1 MSATDTLLKP
11 RKRGRHLRFLLS
23 RLGFYALTT
32 WVAVTVNF
40 LVPRFMPGDPAEELA
55 DRLRRQTGQS
65 LSVEQLAAIRRF
77 FGDPT
82 KDVFRQ
88 YLDYLASV
96 ARLDFGTSLHHFPLR
111 VSTLVADALPW
122 TIALVGSTTLV
133 AWLLGTGL
141 GAVLGWKPGGRL
153 DAVVAPASTFLHA
166 IPAFWLALIGF
177 YVFAFELEWF
187 PLGGA
192 HDPDLDPS
200 FSLEFLGSAL
210 WYGALPAVSLIFVG
224 FNGWLFGMRN
234 MMVTTISEDYVLLA
248 RAKGLPA
255 VRVLFRYAARNAMLP
270 NITGLAVAVG
280 AVIGGELVTEV
291 VFSYP
296 GLGHVLFEAVKGKDY
311 PVMQMIFLMIT
322 LIAVTANF
330 LADSVYAALDPRT
343 KEQR

>member
-1 MSATDTLLKP
+1 M
-11 RKRGRHLRFLLS
+11 GLRFLLS
-23 RLGFYALTT
+23 RLGFYVLTT

-65 LSVEQLAAIRRF
+65 LSAEQLAAIRRF

-96 ARLDFGTSLHHFPLR
+96 ARLDFGSSLHHFPMP
-111 VSTLVADALPW
+111 VATLVGDALPW
-122 TIALVGSTTLV
+122 TVALVGGTTVV

-153 DAVVAPASTFLHA
+153 DSVIAPATTFLHA

-192 HDPDLDPS
+192 HDPDLDPALS
-200 FSLEFLGSAL
+200 PEFLGSAL

-270 NITGLAVAVG
+270 NVTGLAVAVG

-322 LIAVTANF
+322 LLAVTANF
-330 LADSVYAALDPRT
+330 AADAVYAALDPRT